1 MRTLIASLLGCTT
14 RPADAPTGE
23 LVLLTWEQM
32 GEVAGGITTATAFFS
47 NVVTGTKSA
56 NGTAT
61 VAVSTQTS
69 GGASTGSIHIGLTG
83 TATG

>member
-1 MRTLIASLLGCTT
+1 MRTLIASLLGRMT
-14 RPADAPTGE
+14 RLADAPTGE
-23 LVLLTWEQM
+23 LVLTWEQM

-47 NVVTGTKSA
+47 NVVTGTRSA